1 MATQKKSILAKFYLV
16 GAIMTIFL
24 VIVILRVFNLQYVHG
39 DEYNKLSTKGTVK
52 EFTISANKGNVYAA
66 DGNLLATSVSK
77 YTIRMDL
84 MVVEKD
90 VFEQNIVA
98 LSKALS
104 DMLGNVPD
112 YYERRLRNAKKAKK
126 RYFFIAKNIGYIDY
140 LKNEAIPNF

>member
-1 MATQKKSILAKFYLV
+1 MFT
-16 GAIMTIFL
+16 AINT
-24 VIVILRVFNLQYVHG
+24 
-39 DEYNKLSTKGTVK
+39 DKLSSEGTVK

-84 MVVEKD
+84 VLLKED

-104 DMLGNVPD
+104 EMLGNVPD
-112 YYERRLRNAKKAKK
+112 YYEQKTYEMRK
-126 RYFFIAKNIGYIDY
+126 RQIKDIF
-140 LKNEAIPNF
+140 